1 MGTVLFMHKP
11 FVLIRKHSLFRPVAA
26 AGSILL
32 FVLAVFNPPNWFYVL
47 SAIVLLLMLYFLWRQ
62 NRGIP
67 IIFHTDGQ
75 IFVGKKPYSLTLG
88 EFKGVASAFCRCGQ
102 TNFCLRIALIPKNV
116 CHPVLIVQEI
126 SDVPMTWRSVP
137 KPPPVEFDNLRA
149 ELADRLNLQDF
160 GFLGIMGD
168 DEWHFAVN
176 RLPKVH

>member
-67 IIFHTDGQ
+67 IIFHTDGK

-116 CHPVLIVQEI
+116 CHPVLIVQEFPMSQWRGAVFRSLLQRSLI
-126 SDVPMTWRSVP
+126 TYGQNLLIAWIYKTSDFSALWETMNGT
-137 KPPPVEFDNLRA
+137 
-149 ELADRLNLQDF
+149 
-160 GFLGIMGD
+160 
-168 DEWHFAVN
+168 
-176 RLPKVH
+176 LP

>member
-11 FVLIRKHSLFRPVAA
+11 FILIRKHSLFRPVAA

-32 FVLAVFNPPNWFYVL
+32 FVLVVFNPPNWFYVL
-47 SAIVLLLMLYFLWRQ
+47 SAIVLLLMLYCLWRQ
-62 NRGIP
+62 NKGIP

-88 EFKGVASAFCRCGQ
+88 EFKGVASAFCSCGQ

-126 SDVPMTWRSVP
+126 SDSSARARPPAARWMPHMRLFRRHPATSLMTCSGNPHRQSFP
-137 KPPPVEFDNLRA
+137 QARNYIKIPCTF
-149 ELADRLNLQDF
+149 
-160 GFLGIMGD
+160 
-168 DEWHFAVN
+168 
-176 RLPKVH
+176 